1 MKTLPCTL
9 LSLSLS
15 LVAMAESNWST
26 QRGPH
31 FNGTAGEGMKLP
43 AKFSPTENV
52 VWKAELPGSS
62 AATPIVWG
70 DHVFVTA
77 ANHEK
82 KELHAICLDA
92 NTGKPRWSKMVSKGK
107 VHLDDRSD
115 FASPSPVT
123 DGKRVAFFFGNGDLI
138 VYSVDGKEEW
148 RKNLIEKGANYF
160 AFQWTFS
167 TSPILSG
174 DNLIMQIL
182 QRDVPFNYGGVS
194 RGPEGAKKISSYLVA
209 FDFATGKQSWKVDRP
224 GDAVAESL
232 EAFTSPVLSRTADDG
247 GDLQLLVAGGDVLTG
262 HDPTNGKELWRW
274 GTWNPKKIGH
284 WRLVPSPVAGSGVA
298 LACAPK
304 KSPVYAVDMKT
315 GKLLWKSKDPEVSS
329 DVCTPLYHN
338 GHFYV
343 LNGEYK
349 DKRISCIEPKSGKVL
364 WTGTIGTRAKIESSP
379 TLGDGKIYF
388 QDHNGKVFV
397 VAADPKKFTLL
408 HQVEFGDRTV
418 RDQRCS
424 LALANN
430 RIFLRSQRTLYC
442 FGK

>member
-1 MKTLPCTL
+1 MKALSSTL

-15 LVAMAESNWST
+15 LVALADFNWPT
-26 QRGPH
+26 QRGPNA
-31 FNGTAGEGMKLP
+31 NGSAEEEMKLP

-52 VWKAELPGSS
+52 VWQAELPGSS

-70 DHVFVTA
+70 DQVFVTA

-82 KELHAICLDA
+82 KELYAICLDA
-92 NTGKPRWSKMVSKGK
+92 NTGKQLWSKVVSKGR

-123 DGKRVAFFFGNGDLI
+123 DGNRVAFFFGSGDLI
-138 VYSVDGKEEW
+138 VFTMDGKEVW
-148 RKNLIEKGANYF
+148 RKNLIAKGAKYF

-174 DNLIMQIL
+174 DNLIMQVL
-182 QRDVPFNYGGVS
+182 QRNVPFNYGSVS
-194 RGPEGAKKISSYLVA
+194 RGSVGAKKIPSYLVA
-209 FDFATGKQSWKVDRP
+209 FNFATGEQQWKVERP
-224 GDAVAESL
+224 AKAVAESL
-232 EAFTSPVLSRTADDG
+232 EAFTSPVLGRTADEE
-247 GDLQLLVAGGDVLTG
+247 GDLQLLVAGGDALTG

-274 GTWNPKKIGH
+274 ETWNPKKIGH

-298 LACAPK
+298 LVCAPK
-304 KSPVYAVDMKT
+304 KSPVYAVDMQT
-315 GKLLWKSKDPEVSS
+315 GKLLWKSEDPEVSS
-329 DVCTPLYHN
+329 DVCTPLYHD
-338 GHFYV
+338 GHFYI

-349 DKRISCIEPKSGKVL
+349 DKRICCVEPKTGKVL
-364 WTGTIGTRAKIESSP
+364 WTGAIGTRAKIEASP
-379 TLGDGKIYF
+379 TVGDGKIYF

-430 RIFLRSQRTLYC
+430 RVFLRSQQALYC
-442 FGK
+442 FGE

>member
-1 MKTLPCTL
+1 MMKTLSSIL

-15 LVAMAESNWST
+15 LVAIANPNWPT

-31 FNGTAGEGMKLP
+31 FNGTAEEGMKLP

-52 VWKAELPGSS
+52 VWKAQVPGSS
-62 AATPIVWG
+62 AATPVVWG
-70 DHVFVTA
+70 DYVFVTA
-77 ANHEK
+77 ADHEK

-92 NTGKPRWSKMVSKGK
+92 SSGKLRWSKVVSKGR

-123 DGKRVAFFFGNGDLI
+123 DGKRVAFFFGTGDLI
-138 VYSVDGKEEW
+138 VFSMDGKEEW
-148 RKNLIEKGANYF
+148 RKNLIPEGGKYF

-182 QRDVPFNYGGVS
+182 QRDVPFHYGGMS
-194 RGPEGAKKISSYLVA
+194 RGPEGATKIPSYLVA
-209 FDFATGKQSWKVDRP
+209 FDFATGKQSWKADRP

-247 GDLQLLVAGGDVLTG
+247 GNLQLLVAGGDALTG

-274 GTWNPKKIGH
+274 GTWNPTKIGH

-315 GKLLWKSKDPEVSS
+315 GKLLWKSEDPEVSS
-329 DVCTPLYHN
+329 DVCTPLYHD

-343 LNGEYK
+343 LNGGYK
-349 DKRISCIEPKSGKVL
+349 DKRISCIEPRSGKL
-364 WTGTIGTRAKIESSP
+364 TIEIGRA
-379 TLGDGKIYF
+379 
-388 QDHNGKVFV
+388 HV
-397 VAADPKKFTLL
+397 
-408 HQVEFGDRTV
+408 
-418 RDQRCS
+418 
-424 LALANN
+424 
-430 RIFLRSQRTLYC
+430 
-442 FGK
+442 